1 MKKTLIAALVG
12 GLIIFLWQFLSY
24 ALINFHK
31 PAQQYTEKQEA
42 ILQFLA
48 SQNLP
53 EGGYILPSLPET
65 ASMEDHE
72 NLMKSAAGK
81 PWVNLQYHKALDTGM
96 VMNMLRGFIINV
108 IIVSLFCSLI
118 RRMAMPTSGTIVT
131 SAVMVGLIVF
141 LNAPYTGFIW
151 YKNFDIWA
159 YFADAIVSWGL
170 TGIWLAWYLRRKEV
184 AAQTTLRKE
193 RAEMAG

>member
-1 MKKTLIAALVG
+1 MKKTVIAALVG

-42 ILQFLA
+42 ILQFLE

-53 EGGYILPSLPET
+53 EGGYVLPNLPAT

-141 LNAPYTGFIW
+141 FECTIYRLHL
-151 YKNFDIWA
+151 
-159 YFADAIVSWGL
+159 V
-170 TGIWLAWYLRRKEV
+170 
-184 AAQTTLRKE
+184 
-193 RAEMAG
+193 